1 MSNHKRTKK
10 EFEELPKA
18 ISVMVLF
25 IAGIYNFLV
34 GMIFVVSGAFSQKTE
49 WDWDMTQNDVKD
61 VRELAGLMSQSKL
74 DEQLKNAVKGYK
86 V

>member
-34 GMIFVVSGAFSQKTE
+34 GNTLLGVVCFGMIFVVSGAFSQKTE
-49 WDWDMTQNDVKD
+49 
-61 VRELAGLMSQSKL
+61 
-74 DEQLKNAVKGYK
+74 
-86 V
+86 